1 VRDGG
6 WKPDYLPIPQP
17 NSPLTSS
24 MSLPDRLSLPRPLD
38 RSALERVLG
47 RAAELQ
53 AQESGTGEGALT
65 EHQLLEIGKEVGL
78 SSQHVR
84 QALAE
89 ERTRIAV
96 PEESSF
102 VGGIAG
108 AAVATANRTIH
119 GNAGILMGMLDD
131 WMQREECLQL
141 KRRFPDR
148 NTWEPKRGFISDL
161 SRGLNM
167 TGRRYALSKAT
178 EVAATAIPLD
188 AGRVLIRLDAD
199 FSSSR
204 SKRIAGGG
212 ATAATGVLGGA
223 VPMMLGTILLPEP
236 TLAFFIVTGLA
247 ALAGTA
253 AGIGGGYSIAKSH
266 QQVIARAQLALE
278 QILDSLEHG
287 ANPAPSLPS
296 VIGAAAERLLRGTL
310 TDLNNRGTWPRS
322 KP

>member
-1 VRDGG
+1 
-6 WKPDYLPIPQP
+6 
-17 NSPLTSS
+17 
-24 MSLPDRLSLPRPLD
+24 MSLPDRLPLTRPID

-65 EHQLLEIGKEVGL
+65 EQQLLEIGKEVGL

-89 ERTRIAV
+89 ERTRLAL
-96 PEESSF
+96 PTEPSL

-108 AAVATANRTIH
+108 PAVATANRTVN
-119 GNAGILMGMLDD
+119 GDPARVMAMLDD
-131 WMQREECLQL
+131 WMQHQECLQV

-148 NTWEPKRGFISDL
+148 TTWEPRRGIIGDIK
-161 SRGLNM
+161 RGLNI
-167 TGRRYALSKAT
+167 TGRRYALSRAT

-204 SKRIAGGG
+204 SKRVAGGG
-212 ATAATGVLGGA
+212 ATAATGIIGGA
-223 VPMMLGTILLPEP
+223 APMMLGAFLLPEP

-247 ALAGTA
+247 ALGGTA
-253 AGIGGGYSIAKSH
+253 AGIGGGYSIVKSH

-287 ANPAPSLPS
+287 ANPAPSLPAA
-296 VIGAAAERLLRGTL
+296 IGAAAERLLRGTL
-310 TDLNNRGTWPRS
+310 TDLNTRSTWPRS
-322 KP
+322 RP

>member
-1 VRDGG
+1 
-6 WKPDYLPIPQP
+6 
-17 NSPLTSS
+17 
-24 MSLPDRLSLPRPLD
+24 MSLPDHLPAPRPLD

-65 EHQLLEIGKEVGL
+65 EQQLLEIGKEVGL

-89 ERTRIAV
+89 ERTRLAL

-108 AAVATANRTIH
+108 PAVATANRTVH
-119 GNAGILMGMLDD
+119 GDAAKLMAVLDD
-131 WMQREECLQL
+131 WMQRQECLQV

-148 NTWEPKRGFISDL
+148 TTWEPKRGFMSDL
-161 SRGLNM
+161 SRGLNI

-204 SKRIAGGG
+204 SKRVAGGG
-212 ATAATGVLGGA
+212 ATAATGIVGGA
-223 VPMMLGTILLPEP
+223 TPMMLGAFLLPEP

-247 ALAGTA
+247 ALGGTA

-278 QILDSLEHG
+278 QILDSIEHG
-287 ANPAPSLPS
+287 ANVAPSIPS

-310 TDLNNRGTWPRS
+310 TDLNIKGTWPRS
-322 KP
+322 RP

>member
-1 VRDGG
+1 
-6 WKPDYLPIPQP
+6 
-17 NSPLTSS
+17 
-24 MSLPDRLSLPRPLD
+24 MSLPDRLPIPIPHPLD

-65 EHQLLEIGKEVGL
+65 EEQLLEIGKEVGL

-89 ERTRIAV
+89 ERTRLAL

-108 AAVATANRTIH
+108 PAVATANRTVH
-119 GNAGILMGMLDD
+119 GDAARVMAMLDD
-131 WMQREECLQL
+131 WMQHEECLQV

-148 NTWEPKRGFISDL
+148 TTWEPRRGFLGDL
-161 SRGLNM
+161 KRGLNFG
-167 TGRRYALSKAT
+167 GRRYSLSRAT
-178 EVAATAIPLD
+178 EIAATAIPID

-204 SKRIAGGG
+204 SKRVAGGG

-223 VPMMLGTILLPEP
+223 APMMLGAFLLPEP

-247 ALAGTA
+247 ALGGTA

-266 QQVIARAQLALE
+266 QQVMARAQLALE

-287 ANPAPSLPS
+287 ASPAPSLPS

-310 TDLNNRGTWPRS
+310 TDLNTRGTSPRS